1 MWIRE
6 FLICTLNS
14 LEAYTGTAM
23 KIFNALSNLF
33 IGKPE
38 KIAPESSRAERGK
51 FGEDLASNYCK
62 DELGFKM
69 VARNWHW
76 KQYEIDIICLDA
88 GVLVFVEVRSR
99 AAHSLVSG
107 FHSIGK
113 KKKIALQRA
122 CKAYINQLQY
132 PPKHIRFD
140 VIEVSISEEGDGE
153 LQYYSNVS
161 LFSKHYT
168 TER

>member
-1 MWIRE
+1 MR
-6 FLICTLNS
+6 
-14 LEAYTGTAM
+14 
-23 KIFNALSNLF
+23 IFNALIKLF
-33 IGKPE
+33 IGIPK
-38 KIAPESSRAERGK
+38 KVAPNSSSAERGR
-51 FGEDLASNYCK
+51 FGEDLASKYCK

-132 PPKHIRFD
+132 PPKHNA
-140 VIEVSISEEGDGE
+140 
-153 LQYYSNVS
+153 LM
-161 LFSKHYT
+161 
-168 TER
+168 